1 MKIVL
6 LNLKTEESYET
17 VFEISKGRKLKVLSK
32 NKLTY
37 RDIRIIQLCLILY
50 FDRSLYEITLEE
62 LRQNLKYLDLLDA
75 KDTEHI
81 KKAFNTSDP
90 KVHGYIEKLEDL
102 DDLTI
107 SIIENSTAND
117 LELYL
122 IKNNTSLEK
131 AKKMSLKKLGIERYE
146 IFNKKGIKNVGKLM
160 EYSPK
165 ELLKIRGIGTITIK
179 ELQEKLSML
188 GFVEISLK
196 EEKEP

>member
-50 FDRSLYEITLEE
+50 FDRSLHEITLEE
-62 LRQNLKYLDLLDA
+62 LSQNLKYLDLLDA
-75 KDTEHI
+75 KDAEHI

-131 AKKMSLKKLGIERYE
+131 AKK
-146 IFNKKGIKNVGKLM
+146 
-160 EYSPK
+160 
-165 ELLKIRGIGTITIK
+165 
-179 ELQEKLSML
+179 
-188 GFVEISLK
+188 
-196 EEKEP
+196 